1 MAGKKSQH
9 VKGRILVI
17 QEERFR
23 LLAERGQ
30 SLLFTLAHNA
40 SPDISEIERWRDA
53 DIPVVVEF
61 EGEPNLESGVARSVR
76 PERD

>member
-1 MAGKKSQH
+1 MARKRSQT
-9 VKGRILVI
+9 VKGRILII

-23 LLAERGQ
+23 LLGEKGQ
-30 SLLFTLAHNA
+30 CLLFTLAHNA
-40 SPDISEIERWRDA
+40 SPDISEIEKWRDA
-53 DIPVVVEF
+53 DIPVLVEF